1 MRKINN
7 VDIMTITSMSQLK
20 DTRVKAAQRREL
32 LEKGIMPSNSTAILP
47 TVLDGASN
55 NTSMVT
61 GSQTPTR
68 LTRRKYA
75 KNITVVR
82 PADNLI

>member
-1 MRKINN
+1 MK
-7 VDIMTITSMSQLK
+7 S
-20 DTRVKAAQRREL
+20 AQRREL
-32 LEKGIMPSNSTAILP
+32 LDKGIEPSKSTKIMP
-47 TVLDGASN
+47 TVSEAVTS

-75 KNITVVR
+75 KNITIVR
-82 PADNLI
+82 PATNLV

>member
-1 MRKINN
+1 
-7 VDIMTITSMSQLK
+7 MTITSMAQLK
-20 DTRVKAAQRREL
+20 DTRVKTAQRREL
-32 LEKGIMPSNSTAILP
+32 IEIGMIPSKSTAILP
-47 TVLDGASN
+47 TVLENTSN

-61 GSQTPTR
+61 GSQTPTK

-82 PADNLI
+82 PANNLLPKKSS